1 MLPTFRLTSG
11 SEEDLLMITDVDN
24 STVGSSLEPDSCSP
38 TLSKPFSLLAD
49 LKPLTEV
56 PSNLRHLTKHRAGLP
71 HRRPPSRFKGD
82 DDLKAL
88 NAKRLRKS
96 ESNSNQVKDLFH
108 PDDKPVTV

>member
-1 MLPTFRLTSG
+1 
-11 SEEDLLMITDVDN
+11 MITDVDN
-24 STVGSSLEPDSCSP
+24 STVGSSLEPDSASP
-38 TLSKPFSLLAD
+38 TQNNVFSLLELTD
-49 LKPLTEV
+49 SELKPLSEV

-71 HRRPPSRFKGD
+71 QRRPPSRYKGD
-82 DDLKAL
+82 DDLKKL